1 MEKLLIWIKDNI
13 KKIITIV
20 NKKKHNNTE
29 ELNKVVERVVKQNK
43 ICNTHYSVI
52 KLISDFKNIEN
63 DDRCFSVLQKSDDLY
78 NTFEKYIIEHAE
90 DEIIPSQK
98 ELKEILGIEIRKGI
112 ELRKKAVERGI
123 VIQLPNKQFR
133 LNKNSEIL
141 DKYNEN

>member
-1 MEKLLIWIKDNI
+1 MEKLLTWIKDNI

-20 NKKKHNNTE
+20 NKKKHNNTK
-29 ELNKVVERVVKQNK
+29 ELNKVVAQVVKQNK

-63 DDRCFSVLQKSDDLY
+63 DSSCFSVLQKSDDLY
-78 NTFEKYIIEHAE
+78 NTFEKYIIEHADNE
-90 DEIIPSQK
+90 VIPSQK

-141 DKYNEN
+141 DKYN